1 MYGYV
6 VCVLCILC
14 VISCMCSVLC
24 CYVECVHVQV
34 LYLCEPVGTYTSERE
49 KDDVCGLYVH
59 I

>member
-1 MYGYV
+1 MAEP
-6 VCVLCILC
+6 L
-14 VISCMCSVLC
+14 CSVLC